1 MRIIK
6 HYNDIQSLEDRNFSR
21 GWYKTVPGFLNGLNR
36 GAHHAAYKVGRAASQ
51 FGTKINQASGGRIEN
66 AMNVVKSAKDKIL
79 KPLPR
84 FGRATPQEPL
94 GGLTDYQLKRRTVKQ
109 SNKFAKEVKDAWNN
123 PQKTAG
129 KVARS
134 AAENPLLGVLYGSA
148 AAGVPLA
155 GSVLKIPGINGAT
168 IALGKAVTPRSVQRQ
183 LRKMARADYS
193 KIGNNIKN
201 NISNAS
207 NNIKDNISNVSSK
220 ASDKV
225 NTLKDRIKNFLNIQK
240 QQPKP

>member
-6 HYNDIQSLEDRNFSR
+6 HHNDIQSLEDRNFSR
-21 GWYKTVPGFLNGLNR
+21 GWYKTVPGFLSGLNR
-36 GAHHAAYKVGRAASQ
+36 GAHHAAYSVGRAASQ
-51 FGTKINQASGGRIEN
+51 LGNKINQATGGRVEN
-66 AMNVVKSAKDKIL
+66 AMNAVKSAKNKIL

-84 FGRATPQEPL
+84 FGGATPQEPL
-94 GGLTDYQLKRRTVKQ
+94 KNLTDYQLKRRTVEK

-129 KVARS
+129 KVART
-134 AAENPLLGVLYGSA
+134 AAENPLLGVLWGSA
-148 AAGVPLA
+148 AVGAPGAGTLLNV
-155 GSVLKIPGINGAT
+155 PGINGAT
-168 IALGKAVTPRSVQRQ
+168 IALGKAVTPRSIQRQ

-207 NNIKDNISNVSSK
+207 NNIKNNISNVSSNV
-220 ASDKV
+220 SDKI
-225 NTLKDRIKNFLNIQK
+225 NTLKDRVKNFLNIQK